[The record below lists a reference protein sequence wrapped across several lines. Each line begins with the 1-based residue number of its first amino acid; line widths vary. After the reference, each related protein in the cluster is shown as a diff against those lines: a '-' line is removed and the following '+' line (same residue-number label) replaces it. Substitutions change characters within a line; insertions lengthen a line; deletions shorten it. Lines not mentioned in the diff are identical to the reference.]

1 MSMPVAER
9 HHWTIDEVERL
20 IDQREG
26 YTPRYEL
33 VDGALL
39 VTPSPNGR
47 HQRIIAE
54 LFRRVDPYVRQAS
67 ARRGSDGTG
76 RCAAH
81 SRGLFRA

>member
-54 LFRRVDPYVRQAS
+54 LFSARRSICAAAS